1 MKTYEWQATF
11 HWIEDPHEP
20 VTTFTTITRQTIRAD
35 SEDQAHDRVEEKLS
49 GEYGKLLRLRIYVYE
64 LED

>member
-11 HWIEDPHEP
+11 HWIEDPREP
-20 VTTFTTITRQTIRAD
+20 VTSFTTITRQTIQAD
-35 SEDQAHDRVEEKLS
+35 SEDQARDRVEEKLS
-49 GEYGKLLRLRIYVYE
+49 DEYGKLLRLRIYVYE